1 MQVRCEICNAW
12 LSLFQISKLCET
24 CYQIRTIVKAYSA
37 DKILESLQL
46 TFLVAPQE
54 PTPKE
59 PTPKEPTPKEPTP
72 ANKPVLR
79 SALKTI
85 VKNLDK

>member
-46 TFLVAPQE
+46 TFLVVPQE

-72 ANKPVLR
+72 PNKPVLR

>member
-46 TFLVAPQE
+46 TFLVVPQE

-59 PTPKEPTPKEPTP
+59 PTPP
-72 ANKPVLR
+72 NKPVLR